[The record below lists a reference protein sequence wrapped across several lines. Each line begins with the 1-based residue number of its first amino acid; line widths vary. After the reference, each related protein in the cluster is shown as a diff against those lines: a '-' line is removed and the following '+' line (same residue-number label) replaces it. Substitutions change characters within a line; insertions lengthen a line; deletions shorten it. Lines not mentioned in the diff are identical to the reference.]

1 MEKVCGYKDNTG
13 KLYGSE
19 QEAEYSNVSRD
30 LDKLLS
36 TVQETLI
43 ELSTHSYERSY
54 RSPGCDWETDRSPL
68 AEDIHYVALA
78 RKLRLADVEFEP
90 TNGEITDVINKLNMI
105 LKYREWLKN
114 INITA
119 EPKPIGIINKI
130 FKKF

>member
-13 KLYGSE
+13 RLYGSE

-36 TVQETLI
+36 TVQGTLVQ
-43 ELSTHSYERSY
+43 LSTRKYISEDR
-54 RSPGCDWETDRSPL
+54 RPGADWDVTSSHFKD
-68 AEDIHYVALA
+68 DIYYASLA